1 MNSRMKRGLAAGL
14 LAVAL
19 ALLAWFASNMPFY
32 TWADPLERA
41 SLTTVR
47 DGEALAFSYADD
59 AITLQG
65 GEGTAV
71 YALTGAGLVEL
82 ANGEAD
88 RLPGDCLGTL
98 AAVKPAYQSD
108 TDGDGTV
115 ETVVEAAR
123 TDMAFTYDYEH
134 TAHAISDDRVPF
146 EVLYP
151 RRGQFVFTMNGEPL
165 VGAEITAV
173 LADGSE
179 VALTTD
185 VGGAST
191 ALSINDVRGGVTFVY
206 RPDDTRTFRLHY
218 QIEDN
223 TVFSLRWL
231 RAMTPFTMILLIALV
246 LIVLDVLA
254 RRAIYRKRGL
264 SEARARIFQ
273 PSAVRRRPRFGFEP
287 VRWGVM
293 LLSFAGLIWGGRL
306 VGTAFSKVD
315 LPVLACPYNLDQ
327 ATSAGCYWFSHIT
340 ELLKRPPSY
349 LLWFVGSFAAFAL
362 LFGRMLCGFVCPLG
376 FLQDVAHE
384 VRMALRIEGI
394 ALNERIYAVLRFV
407 KWVML
412 ALFLGIGLIGGSFCD
427 LCPAAALT
435 PALAGFKTSLY
446 FSGFMMI
453 AVIVGGFF
461 KRRCFCNICPMGY
474 LLGLPHRASLAR
486 LRKDAVACT
495 ECGACYE
502 ACPMGIKSIF
512 TVREGKNERA
522 VDVTTAD
529 CIFCGECIR
538 KCPEDGA
545 LYMTLAGVKLYNA
558 SRMAFL
564 REQAGVRKKR
574 ESHG

>member
-14 LAVAL
+14 LTVAL

-115 ETVVEAAR
+115 ETVVETAR

-134 TAHAISDDRVPF
+134 PAHAISDDRVPF

-173 LADGSE
+173 LSDGRE

-206 RPDDTRTFRLHY
+206 RADDVRTFRLHY

-340 ELLKRPPSY
+340 ELLERPPSY
-349 LLWFVGSFAAFAL
+349 LL
-362 LFGRMLCGFVCPLG
+362 
-376 FLQDVAHE
+376 
-384 VRMALRIEGI
+384 
-394 ALNERIYAVLRFV
+394 
-407 KWVML
+407 
-412 ALFLGIGLIGGSFCD
+412 
-427 LCPAAALT
+427 
-435 PALAGFKTSLY
+435 
-446 FSGFMMI
+446 
-453 AVIVGGFF
+453 
-461 KRRCFCNICPMGY
+461 
-474 LLGLPHRASLAR
+474 
-486 LRKDAVACT
+486 
-495 ECGACYE
+495 
-502 ACPMGIKSIF
+502 
-512 TVREGKNERA
+512 
-522 VDVTTAD
+522 
-529 CIFCGECIR
+529 
-538 KCPEDGA
+538 
-545 LYMTLAGVKLYNA
+545 
-558 SRMAFL
+558 
-564 REQAGVRKKR
+564 
-574 ESHG
+574 

>member
-65 GEGTAV
+65 GEGAAV
-71 YALTGAGLVEL
+71 YALTGTGLVEL

-151 RRGQFVFTMNGEPL
+151 RRGQFVFTLNGEPL

-173 LADGSE
+173 LSDGRE
-179 VALTTD
+179 VALITD
-185 VGGAST
+185 AGGAST

-231 RAMTPFTMILLIALV
+231 RAMTPFTLILLIALV

-273 PSAVRRRPRFGFEP
+273 PSAVRRRPRFGFES

-340 ELLKRPPSY
+340 ELLERPPSY

-384 VRMALRIEGI
+384 ARMALRIEGI

-435 PALAGFKTSLY
+435 PALAGFKTGLY

-474 LLGLPHRASLAR
+474 LLGLPHGASLAR